1 MNLLWS
7 NFLPLVVLYPWECA
21 GCDHDLHSTPAYQQ
35 KMPAGSHV
43 STICPKSCDACVIN
57 KATTGTVTKSASMGS
72 TPITQPSGLLNIAP
86 PPLVVWPE
94 IYRFTGTV
102 QWTNGDYTHEHMPGD
117 FEKTKVTCVLCC
129 LPCR

>member
-57 KATTGTVTKSASMGS
+57 KATKGTVTKSASMGS
-72 TPITQPSGLLNIAP
+72 VPMMQPPGLVHRL
-86 PPLVVWPE
+86 VWPE

-102 QWTNGDYTHEHMPGD
+102 QQSEHKKILGD
-117 FEKTKVTCVLCC
+117 FEKMNVTCVLCC